1 MAGKKRGND
10 PFRSDWS
17 ELVAL
22 AKKRGQESWKESI
35 VKEGARAHA
44 PTHNTH
50 SLSGQDTHASTEY
63 THIHT
68 HTRTRLFSSDGT
80 VPAIPVAASVRFGSA
95 SWLSGTELWK
105 EIESES
111 WARSRE
117 RRAAA
122 RDLLEIVVR
131 RAASPW
137 KTFGWFHPSLANPTT
152 TSPSLPAMH
161 TYIYIYKYIYFS
173 FFLLHRER
181 VMPMLLTRS
190 K

>member
-63 THIHT
+63 THTHT
-68 HTRTRLFSSDGT
+68 HAHAYFPQTGRFQRFQWPLRFALAPRLDSPGPSCGKRSSPRAGRGAGKGELLRGT
-80 VPAIPVAASVRFGSA
+80 CWKLSCAAQLLPGKLSVGSTP
-95 SWLSGTELWK
+95 LS
-105 EIESES
+105 
-111 WARSRE
+111 R
-117 RRAAA
+117 
-122 RDLLEIVVR
+122 
-131 RAASPW
+131 
-137 KTFGWFHPSLANPTT
+137 
-152 TSPSLPAMH
+152 
-161 TYIYIYKYIYFS
+161 
-173 FFLLHRER
+173 
-181 VMPMLLTRS
+181 
-190 K
+190 